1 METESSF
8 LEDLEMKK
16 LFEAFFVDKTILVT
30 GHTGFI
36 GSWLS
41 ICLNELGAKV
51 IGYALP
57 PLTTEDNFVV
67 TNLQQKISSIIGD
80 VRDFNSLNEIFKQY
94 QPDIVYHLAAQPLV
108 GESYSIPK
116 DTYDIN
122 VGGTVN
128 ILEAFRTNK
137 SAKVLI
143 NFTSDKCYENQEKE
157 EGYKEEDRMGGFDPY
172 SSSKGCSE
180 LITSAYRNSFF
191 KSGSSEENKKLAS
204 VRSGNVIG
212 GGDWQKDRL
221 IPDCMRA
228 LKNNE
233 LLTLR
238 NPQSIRPWQFVLE
251 PIYGMLLLTKNMWYE
266 DEKFSSAWN
275 FGPENDLMFTVK
287 DIIEKIV
294 NYIGNGNK
302 KVVFEKKKEDFH
314 ESNLLC
320 IDSSKANREL
330 GWKNL
335 LSVEETIK
343 FVCDWYMERNPNYG
357 FNVKQIKDYFDKI
370 DKM

>member
-1 METESSF
+1 
-8 LEDLEMKK
+8 MKK
-16 LFEAFFVDKTILVT
+16 LFGEFFADKTVLVT

-67 TNLQQKISSIIGD
+67 TNLQQKITSIIGD
-80 VRDFNSLNEIFKQY
+80 VRNFNLINNIFEKHQI
-94 QPDIVYHLAAQPLV
+94 DIIYHLAAQPLV
-108 GESYSIPK
+108 RESYSIPK

-128 ILEAFRTNK
+128 ILEAFRRSK
-137 SAKVLI
+137 SAKILI
-143 NFTSDKCYENQEKE
+143 NFTSDKCYENQEKA

-191 KSGSSEENKKLAS
+191 KSDSSAIKKRLSS

-221 IPDCMRA
+221 IPDYMRA
-228 LKNNE
+228 IKNNQ
-233 LLTLR
+233 LFTIR
-238 NPQSIRPWQFVLE
+238 NPLHVRPWQFVLE
-251 PIYGMLLLTKNMWYE
+251 PIYGILLLSKKMWDE
-266 DEKFSSAWN
+266 DEKFSDAWN
-275 FGPENDLMFTVK
+275 FGPDKNLIFTVK
-287 DIIEKIV
+287 DVIEKMV
-294 NYIGNGNK
+294 SYIDNNNK
-302 KVVFEKKKEDFH
+302 KVAFEKEKGVLH
-314 ESNLLC
+314 ETKLLLL
-320 IDSSKANREL
+320 DSTKANREL
-330 GWKNL
+330 GWRTAL
-335 LSVEETIK
+335 DIAETIK
-343 FVCDWYMERNPNYG
+343 FVCDWYMERNPNYE
-357 FNVKQIKDYFDKI
+357 FTVKQIQNYFDKV
-370 DKM
+370 DKQ

>member
-1 METESSF
+1 MG
-8 LEDLEMKK
+8 LKK
-16 LFEAFFVDKTILVT
+16 LFETFFADKTILIT

-41 ICLNELGAKV
+41 ICLNELGANL

-67 TNLQQKISSIIGD
+67 TNLQQKMSSIIGD
-80 VRDFNSLNEIFKQY
+80 VRDFNLINNIFKEY
-94 QPDIVYHLAAQPLV
+94 QPDIVYHLAAQPIV
-108 GESYSIPK
+108 GESYSNPK

-122 VGGTVN
+122 IGGTVN
-128 ILEAFRTNK
+128 ILEAFRINK
-137 SAKVLI
+137 NAKILI

-157 EGYKEEDRMGGFDPY
+157 DGYKEEDRIGGFDPY

-191 KSGSSEENKKLAS
+191 KSGSSAVNKRLSS

-233 LLTLR
+233 LLTIR
-238 NPQSIRPWQFVLE
+238 NPQYIRPWQFVLE
-251 PIYGMLLLTKNMWYE
+251 PIYGMLLLTKNMWHE
-266 DEKFSSAWN
+266 NEKYSGAWN
-275 FGPENDLMFTVK
+275 FGPENNRMFTVK
-287 DIIEKIV
+287 DIIEKIGT
-294 NYIGNGNK
+294 YIGNFNK
-302 KVVFEKKKEDFH
+302 KIVFEKKKEDIH
-314 ESNLLC
+314 ETKLLC
-320 IDSSKANREL
+320 LDSSKANREL
-330 GWKNL
+330 GWQNI
-335 LSVEETIK
+335 LSIEETIK
-343 FVCDWYMERNPNYG
+343 FVCGWYMERNPNYG
-357 FNVKQIKDYFDKI
+357 FNVKQIKNYFDKV
-370 DKM
+370 